1 MVNNVF
7 LLKRERAKELGLN
20 PTILDNRTVSEL
32 IALADYVVPAMDVI
46 RNLSGLSPL
55 VVFDGTRE
63 VEISLDDYILIPKH
77 VDDEEIP
84 VVLHEDDAVDIL
96 VNKELE
102 LHIKR
107 NDIGYS
113 FDFYNPT
120 DAKAMEEDDYDFDG
134 DFIKGFVIEDDE
146 LAEPI
151 PVEVTIDSLDGS
163 DEQVTVDWF
172 LSGLRLSS
180 TFDNFIVRDK
190 DELIETILNEVD
202 GHVSCITVDN
212 EPVYED

>member
-1 MVNNVF
+1 MANNVF
-7 LLKRERAKELGLN
+7 WCAKELGLN

-46 RNLSGLSPL
+46 INVSGLSPL

-63 VEISLDDYILIPKH
+63 VEISLDDYILIPRH
-77 VDDEEIP
+77 VDDEELP

-96 VNKELE
+96 INGELE

-146 LAEPI
+146 LSEPI

-180 TFDNFIVRDK
+180 TFDNFIVRNK

>member
-1 MVNNVF
+1 MANNVF
-7 LLKRERAKELGLN
+7 LCAKELGLN

-77 VDDEEIP
+77 VDDEELP

-96 VNKELE
+96 INGELE

-151 PVEVTIDSLDGS
+151 PVEVTVDSLDGS
-163 DEQVTVDWF
+163 DEQIIDEWF

-180 TFDNFIVRDK
+180 TFDNFIVSDK

>member
-1 MVNNVF
+1 MANNVF
-7 LLKRERAKELGLN
+7 LCAKELGLN

-96 VNKELE
+96 INKELE

-113 FDFYNPT
+113 FDFYNPA
-120 DAKAMEEDDYDFDG
+120 DAKAMEEDYDFDG
-134 DFIKGFVIEDDE
+134 DFIKGFVIEDNE

-163 DEQVTVDWF
+163 DEQVAVDWF

-190 DELIETILNEVD
+190 DELIETILNAVD

>member
-1 MVNNVF
+1 MANNVF
-7 LLKRERAKELGLN
+7 LLKRERANELGLN

-32 IALADYVVPAMDVI
+32 ITLADYVVPAMDVI

-96 VNKELE
+96 INKELE

-113 FDFYNPT
+113 FDFYNPA

-163 DEQVTVDWF
+163 DEQIIDEWF

-180 TFDNFIVRDK
+180 TFDNYIVRDK
-190 DELIETILNEVD
+190 DELIETILNAVR
-202 GHVSCITVDN
+202 GHVACITVDN

>member
-1 MVNNVF
+1 MANNVF
-7 LLKRERAKELGLN
+7 LLKRERANELGLN
-20 PTILDNRTVSEL
+20 ATILDNRTVSEL
-32 IALADYVVPAMDVI
+32 ITLADYVVPAMDVI
-46 RNLSGLSPL
+46 RNLSGLCAL

-63 VEISLDDYILIPKH
+63 VEISLDDYILIPRH
-77 VDDEEIP
+77 VDDEELP

-96 VNKELE
+96 INGELE

-146 LAEPI
+146 LSEPI

>member
-1 MVNNVF
+1 MANNVF
-7 LLKRERAKELGLN
+7 FLKRERANELNLN
-20 PTILDNRTVSEL
+20 ATILDNRTVSEL

-55 VVFDGTRE
+55 VVLDGTRE

-96 VNKELE
+96 INGELE

-113 FDFYNPT
+113 FDFYSPA
-120 DAKAMEEDDYDFDG
+120 DAKAMEADDYDFDG

>member
-1 MVNNVF
+1 MANNVF
-7 LLKRERAKELGLN
+7 LCAKELGLN

-46 RNLSGLSPL
+46 RNLSGLSTL

-77 VDDEEIP
+77 VDDEELP

-96 VNKELE
+96 INGELE

-113 FDFYNPT
+113 FDFYNPA

-146 LAEPI
+146 LSEPI

>member
-1 MVNNVF
+1 MANNVF
-7 LLKRERAKELGLN
+7 LCAKGLGLT

-96 VNKELE
+96 INKELE

-113 FDFYNPT
+113 FDFYNPA

>member
-1 MVNNVF
+1 MANNVF
-7 LLKRERAKELGLN
+7 LLKRERANELGLN
-20 PTILDNRTVSEL
+20 PVILNNRTVSEL

-146 LAEPI
+146 LSEPI

-163 DEQVTVDWF
+163 DKQVTVDWF

>member
-1 MVNNVF
+1 MANNVF
-7 LLKRERAKELGLN
+7 LLKRERANELGLN
-20 PTILDNRTVSEL
+20 PVILNNRTVSEL

-77 VDDEEIP
+77 VDDEEFP

-96 VNKELE
+96 INGELE

-146 LAEPI
+146 LASPT
-151 PVEVTIDSLDGS
+151 PVEVTVDSLDGS
-163 DEQVTVDWF
+163 DEQIIDEWF

-190 DELIETILNEVD
+190 DELIETILNAVH
-202 GHVSCITVDN
+202 GHVACIKIDN
-212 EPVYED
+212 EPIYED

>member
-1 MVNNVF
+1 MANNVF
-7 LLKRERAKELGLN
+7 LCAKELGLN

>member
-1 MVNNVF
+1 MANNVF
-7 LLKRERAKELGLN
+7 LCAKELGLN

-77 VDDEEIP
+77 VDDEELP

-96 VNKELE
+96 INGELE

-146 LAEPI
+146 LSEPI
-151 PVEVTIDSLDGS
+151 PVEVTVDSLDGS
-163 DEQVTVDWF
+163 DEQIIDEWF

-180 TFDNFIVRDK
+180 TFDNFIVSDK

>member
-1 MVNNVF
+1 MANNVF
-7 LLKRERAKELGLN
+7 LCAKELGLT

-77 VDDEEIP
+77 VDDEELP
-84 VVLHEDDAVDIL
+84 VVLREDDAVDIL
-96 VNKELE
+96 INGELE

-113 FDFYNPT
+113 FDFYNPA
-120 DAKAMEEDDYDFDG
+120 DAKAMEADDYDFDG

-151 PVEVTIDSLDGS
+151 LVEVTIDSLDGS

>member
-1 MVNNVF
+1 MADNVF
-7 LLKRERAKELGLN
+7 LCAKGLGLT

-96 VNKELE
+96 INKELE

-113 FDFYNPT
+113 FDFYNPA

-202 GHVSCITVDN
+202 GHISCITVDN

>member
-1 MVNNVF
+1 MANNVF
-7 LLKRERAKELGLN
+7 LCAKGLGLT

-96 VNKELE
+96 INKELE

-113 FDFYNPT
+113 FDFYNPA
-120 DAKAMEEDDYDFDG
+120 DAKAMEADDYDFDG

-180 TFDNFIVRDK
+180 TFDNFVVRDK

>member
-1 MVNNVF
+1 MANNVF
-7 LLKRERAKELGLN
+7 LLKRERANELGLN

-55 VVFDGTRE
+55 VVLDGTRE

-146 LAEPI
+146 LSEPI

>member
-1 MVNNVF
+1 MANNVF
-7 LLKRERAKELGLN
+7 LCAKELGLN

-77 VDDEEIP
+77 VDDEELP

-96 VNKELE
+96 INGELE

-146 LAEPI
+146 LASPT
-151 PVEVTIDSLDGS
+151 PVEVTVDSLDGS
-163 DEQVTVDWF
+163 DEQIIDEWF

>member
-1 MVNNVF
+1 MANNVF
-7 LLKRERAKELGLN
+7 LLKRERANELGLN
-20 PTILDNRTVSEL
+20 PVILNNRTVSEL

-77 VDDEEIP
+77 VDDEELP

-96 VNKELE
+96 INGELE

-107 NDIGYS
+107 NDIGSS
-113 FDFYNPT
+113 FDFYNPA

-146 LAEPI
+146 LASPT
-151 PVEVTIDSLDGS
+151 PVEVTVDSLDGS
-163 DEQVTVDWF
+163 DEQIIDEWF

>member
-1 MVNNVF
+1 MANNVF
-7 LLKRERAKELGLN
+7 LCAKGLGLT

-32 IALADYVVPAMDVI
+32 IALADYVVPAMDAI

-55 VVFDGTRE
+55 VVFDGARE

-77 VDDEEIP
+77 VDDEELP

-96 VNKELE
+96 INGELE

-113 FDFYNPT
+113 FDFYNPA
-120 DAKAMEEDDYDFDG
+120 DAKAMEADDYDFDG

-146 LAEPI
+146 LSEPI

-163 DEQVTVDWF
+163 DKQVTVDWF

>member
-1 MVNNVF
+1 MANNVF
-7 LLKRERAKELGLN
+7 LCAKELGLN

-96 VNKELE
+96 INKELE

-113 FDFYNPT
+113 FDFYNPA

-146 LAEPI
+146 LSEPI

>member
-1 MVNNVF
+1 MANNVF
-7 LLKRERAKELGLN
+7 LCAKELGLN

-77 VDDEEIP
+77 VDDEELP

-96 VNKELE
+96 INKELE

-146 LAEPI
+146 LSEPI

>member
-1 MVNNVF
+1 MANNVF
-7 LLKRERAKELGLN
+7 LLKRERANELGLN
-20 PTILDNRTVSEL
+20 PVILNNRTVSEL

-96 VNKELE
+96 INKELE

-113 FDFYNPT
+113 FDFYNPA

-146 LAEPI
+146 LAESI